1 MNKRVQYLKD
11 LLMKEPPYVSK
22 ERLILATEA
31 ADEYS
36 GEAIPIYRAH
46 ILEYVLAH
54 KEIIIYPGEMLV
66 GTLSEKMRSALI
78 FPEYQSG
85 KLWLKEQLPT
95 FATRPCDPF
104 LVDDE
109 DIDVIRVYLDKW
121 DGRSSE
127 DIMEREMPEE
137 YKEMERIG
145 VFMTAGKITISGHV
159 HPNYTRMFEKGFLG
173 HIEWCKQLIEDAYK
187 TGMTVEKQYKVD
199 YWRATIIVL
208 EAAIA
213 YAERH
218 AKKAEELAAVE
229 KDPKRKEELLMI
241 ADICRRVPANPPRTF
256 REAVQFQWFIHLL
269 IQIEA
274 NAPATGLGR
283 FDVNMYKYYKH
294 DVEAGLITD
303 DEVVELLQMLFIK
316 ACTVVTL
323 RNNYFSKAVAG
334 YPQWQI
340 LMIGGQTTDGQD
352 ACNHLSE
359 LVLDAASDIKLSQP
373 AVALRVFEGTSET
386 VMRKA
391 IKMVQDGQAN
401 PAFFGDKVAEEMVKL
416 KGGTE
421 EEAKDWIIIGCIEP
435 HPGGGGVD
443 GSPVGGY
450 MNAPKC
456 LEIALH
462 NGVDPVTGIDIGL
475 KTGDPHTFTC
485 AQDYID
491 ATKKQIE
498 YFWEKMTLAYR
509 CTQSMVAT
517 ILPGVFQSALLNGCI
532 ENGCS
537 IQEGG
542 PERCYVNTFL
552 TGPATTAD
560 SIAAIDYAV
569 NQEKVMTLDELLQ
582 MCQDN
587 FENNERMRQYL
598 INKPPKFGND
608 NPEIDKIYA
617 DIVNSSCDFMRT
629 LPDARGGVFSPGN
642 QSQTYNVPFGELVGA
657 TPDGRKAF
665 SALSDNGSPSMGRDT
680 SGPTA
685 SANSVAKADQK
696 HVVGGVLYNL
706 RFDPRGVEGEKG
718 LEIIEGVVKNFVEMG
733 GQHIQINVVD
743 DETLRK
749 AQKDPENYR
758 DLVVRVAGYMAYFT
772 ELDKG
777 VQDIIIERTAHLA

>member
-1 MNKRVQYLKD
+1 MNTRVEHLKK
-11 LLMKEPPYVSK
+11 LLLQEPPYVSS

-31 ADEYS
+31 AERYS

-66 GTLSEKMRSALI
+66 GTLSEKFRSALI

-95 FATRPCDPF
+95 FSTRPCDPF
-104 LVDDE
+104 LVDKE
-109 DIDVIRVYLDKW
+109 DIEVMRSYLDKW

-127 DIMEREMPEE
+127 DIMDREMPDE
-137 YKEMERIG
+137 YKEMEELGI
-145 VFMTAGKITISGHV
+145 FMTAGKITISGHV
-159 HPNYTRMFEKGFLG
+159 HPNYPRLLEHGFNH
-173 HIEWCKQLIEDAYK
+173 HIEWCEKLIQEAYAS
-187 TGMTVEKQYKVD
+187 GMTVEKQSKVD

-208 EAAIA
+208 KAAID
-213 YAERH
+213 YANRY
-218 AKKAEELAAVE
+218 AQKATELALQE
-229 KDPKRKEELLMI
+229 TDEKRKNELILI
-241 ADICRRVPANPPRTF
+241 ADICQHVPANPPRSF

-269 IQIEA
+269 IQIES

-283 FDVNMYKYYKH
+283 FDINMYKYYKH
-294 DVEAGLITD
+294 DIEAGIITD
-303 DEVVELLQMLFIK
+303 EDVIELLQMLFIK
-316 ACTVVTL
+316 VSTVVTL

-340 LMIGGQTTDGQD
+340 LMIGGQTTDGKD
-352 ACNHLSE
+352 ACNRLSE
-359 LVLDAASDIKLSQP
+359 LVLDAASYIKLSQP
-373 AVALRVFEGTSET
+373 AIALRVFEETSEI

-391 IKMVQDGQAN
+391 LKMVQEGQAN

-416 KGGTE
+416 KGGTA
-421 EEAKDWIIIGCIEP
+421 EEAKNWIIIGCIEP

-450 MNAPKC
+450 LNGPKC

-462 NGVDPVTGIDIGL
+462 NGVDPVSGKEIGL
-475 KTGDPHTFTC
+475 KTGDPHDFKC
-485 AQDYID
+485 AQDYAD
-491 ATKKQIE
+491 ATKKQIK
-498 YFWEKMTLAYR
+498 YFWKKMTLAYR

-517 ILPGVFQSALLNGCI
+517 ILPGVFQSSLLDGCI
-532 ENGCS
+532 EKGCS

-542 PERCYVNTFL
+542 PNYCYVNTFF

-560 SIAAIDYAV
+560 SIVAIDYAV
-569 NQEKVMTLDELLQ
+569 NKEKVMTLDELLQ
-582 MCQDN
+582 MCQEN
-587 FENNERMRQYL
+587 FEGNERMRQYL
-598 INKPPKFGND
+598 VNKPPKFGND
-608 NPEIDKIYA
+608 IQEVDSIYV
-617 DIVNSSCDFMRT
+617 DIVNSSCDFMRL

-642 QSQTYNVPFGELVGA
+642 QSQTYNVPFGEQVGA

-665 SALSDNGSPSMGRDT
+665 TALSDNGSPSMGRDT

-685 SANSVAKADQK
+685 SANSVAKTDQK

-718 LEIIEGVVKNFVEMG
+718 LDIIEGVVKNFIETG

-749 AQKDPENYR
+749 AQIDPENYR

>member
-1 MNKRVQYLKD
+1 MNGRVQYLKN
-11 LLMKEPPYVSK
+11 LVIKELPYVSA

-31 ADEYS
+31 AEKYT

-46 ILEYVLAH
+46 IFEYVLAH
-54 KEIIIYPGEMLV
+54 KEIIIYPGELLV

-85 KLWLKEQLPT
+85 RLWLKEQLPT
-95 FATRPCDPF
+95 FSTRSCDPF
-104 LVDDE
+104 LIE
-109 DIDVIRVYLDKW
+109 EKDIDVIKKYLDKW
-121 DGRSSE
+121 DGKSTE
-127 DIMEREMPEE
+127 DIMERDMPEE
-137 YKEMERIG
+137 YKLMEKIG

-159 HPNYTRMFEKGFLG
+159 HPNYVRMLDQGFLA
-173 HIEWCKQLIEDAYK
+173 HIEWCKQLINQAYK
-187 TGMTVEKQYKVD
+187 EGMTVEKQRQVD

-208 EAAIA
+208 EAGIE
-213 YAERH
+213 YAERY
-218 AKKAEELAAVE
+218 AKKAEELANDE
-229 KDPKRKEELLMI
+229 KDPKRKSELLQI
-241 ADICRRVPANPPRTF
+241 AETCRWVPAHPPRSF
-256 REAVQFQWFIHLL
+256 REAIQFQWFIHLL

-274 NAPATGLGR
+274 NGPATGLGR
-283 FDVNMYKYYKH
+283 LDINMYKYYRH
-294 DVEAGLITD
+294 DIDNGIITD
-303 DEVVELLQMLFIK
+303 DEVIELLQMLFIK
-316 ACTVVTL
+316 VCTVVTL

-340 LMIGGQTTDGQD
+340 LMIGGQTEDGKD
-352 ACNHLSE
+352 ACNRLSE

-373 AVALRVFEGTSET
+373 AVALRVFEGTSEI

-391 IKMVQDGQAN
+391 VKMVQEGQAN
-401 PAFFGDKVAEEMVKL
+401 PAFFGDKVAEEMVRL
-416 KGGTE
+416 KGGTP
-421 EEAKDWIIIGCIEP
+421 EEAKNWIIIGCIEP

-450 MNAPKC
+450 LNMPKC

-462 NGVDPVTGIDIGL
+462 NGVDPVTGIEIGL
-475 KTGDPHTFTC
+475 KTGDPHTFAC
-485 AQDYID
+485 AQDLVE
-491 ATKKQIE
+491 ATKKQIRF
-498 YFWEKMTLAYR
+498 FWEKMALAYR

-517 ILPGVFQSALLNGCI
+517 VLPGIFQSSLINGCI

-542 PERCYVNTFL
+542 PEKCYVNTFL

-560 SIAAIDYAV
+560 SIVAFDYAV
-569 NQEKVMTLDELLQ
+569 NKDRVVSLDDLLK

-587 FENNERMRQYL
+587 FENNERIRQYL

-608 NPEIDKIYA
+608 NIEVDAIYS
-617 DIVNSSCDFMRT
+617 DLVNSSCDFMRVV
-629 LPDARGGVFSPGN
+629 PDARGGVFSPGN
-642 QSQTYNVPFGELVGA
+642 QSQTYNVPFGEVVGA

-665 SALSDNGSPSMGRDT
+665 SALSDNGSPSMGRDI

-706 RFDPRGVEGEKG
+706 RFDPRGVAGDKG
-718 LEIIEGVVKNFVEMG
+718 LDIIEGVVKNFIETG